1 MYTQEEILEILKEK
15 EVLLSGHF
23 LLTSGRHAA
32 YYMQCARIL
41 QYPEIA
47 GKLCEQLAG
56 YFATEKIDVVA
67 GPAMGAIIIA
77 YEAARAL
84 GVKSVFAERENG
96 VMSLRRGFSV
106 KPGDRVLVV
115 EDVVT
120 TGGSVKE
127 VVALMREL
135 GADVVGA
142 GVFVDRSN
150 GKADL
155 GVPLKALV
163 SLEIESFDPAN
174 CPLCAEGKQ
183 PAVKPGSRNA

>member
-56 YFATEKIDVVA
+56 YFAAEKIDVVA

-135 GADVVGA
+135 GADVVGV

>member
-1 MYTQEEILEILKEK
+1 MYAQEEILEILKEK

-23 LLTSGRHAA
+23 RLTSGRHAA
-32 YYMQCARIL
+32 YYIQCARIL

-56 YFATEKIDVVA
+56 YFAAEKIDVVT

-77 YEAARAL
+77 YETARAL
-84 GVKSVFAERENG
+84 GVKTVFAERDNG
-96 VMSLRRGFSV
+96 VMTLRRGFSV

-127 VVALMREL
+127 VIDLMREM

-174 CPLCAEGKQ
+174 CPLCAEGKL
-183 PAVKPGSRNA
+183 PAIKPGSRDA

>member
-1 MYTQEEILEILKEK
+1 MYSQEEILQIFKDK
-15 EVLLSGHF
+15 DVLLTGHF
-23 LLTSGRHAA
+23 RLTSGRHAA

-47 GKLCEQLAG
+47 GKLCEQLAS
-56 YFATEKIDVVA
+56 YHANQKIDVVA

-77 YEAARAL
+77 YEVARAL
-84 GVKSVFAERENG
+84 GVKSVFTERENSA
-96 VMSLRRGFSV
+96 MALRRGFTV

-127 VVALMREL
+127 VIALMREL
-135 GADVVGA
+135 GAEVVGA
-142 GVFVDRSN
+142 GVFVDRSA
-150 GKADL
+150 GQVDL

-163 SLEIESFDPAN
+163 SLEIESYDPDN
-174 CPLCAEGKQ
+174 CPLCVEGKL
-183 PAVKPGSRNA
+183 PAIKPGSRNV